1 MSYTF
6 LYWLPHYI
14 HSSSSV
20 GAEEA
25 AQLSTLFDMGGI
37 AGAIVAGVLADRYSK
52 PATTCSV
59 MLTITLPLMFLYQS
73 MATSICP
80 MSTVEGSPINDSCL
94 KWNVLLL
101 LLTGAFV
108 NGPYALISTSVS
120 TELGMSLAMSL
131 FSVSS

>member
-1 MSYTF
+1 
-6 LYWLPHYI
+6 
-14 HSSSSV
+14 
-20 GAEEA
+20 
-25 AQLSTLFDMGGI
+25 MGGI
-37 AGAIVAGVLADRYSK
+37 AGAIVAGVLADRYGK